1 MIKMVRF
8 YNLGLP
14 WGGFCVKMKSMEN
27 MANEQIN
34 EAARKRKIII
44 WGAVLV
50 LVVLVVG
57 TGAGAAYKYEEWKM
71 ARLAKKSEM
80 GNKYLTQYLESKA
93 KIKANK
99 NDFDAYNKKGFAE
112 AELGYFSAAE
122 NDYLKSENLNP
133 ANLFNLNDLVNLYL
147 KKKNYPKAEEYYLK
161 ITSFDPK
168 NSAAYRGLVTLYYDF
183 YSEKKGEIEKILLKG
198 IGELPEDQNLLGLLG
213 AYYRTIAKDTQ
224 KTIEVYEKLLKL
236 RPDDDLLK
244 QEIDG
249 LKKE

>member
-1 MIKMVRF
+1 
-8 YNLGLP
+8 
-14 WGGFCVKMKSMEN
+14 MKSMEN

-34 EAARKRKIII
+34 KAARKRKIII
-44 WGAVLV
+44 WGVVLV

-57 TGAGAAYKYEEWKM
+57 AGAGAAYKYEEWKM

-80 GNKYLTQYLESKA
+80 GDKYLRQYLEAKA
-93 KIKANK
+93 KIKIDK

-147 KKKNYPKAEEYYLK
+147 KEKNYPKAEEYYLK
-161 ITSFDPK
+161 IISFDPK
-168 NSAAYRGLVTLYYDF
+168 NSPTYQGLATLYYDF
-183 YSEKKGEIEKILLKG
+183 YPEKKEEIEKVLLKG
-198 IGELPEDQNLLGLLG
+198 IEQLPEDQNLLGLLG
-213 AYYRTIAKDTQ
+213 AYYRTIAKDIP

-244 QEIDG
+244 QEIEG
-249 LKKE
+249 LKKEQK